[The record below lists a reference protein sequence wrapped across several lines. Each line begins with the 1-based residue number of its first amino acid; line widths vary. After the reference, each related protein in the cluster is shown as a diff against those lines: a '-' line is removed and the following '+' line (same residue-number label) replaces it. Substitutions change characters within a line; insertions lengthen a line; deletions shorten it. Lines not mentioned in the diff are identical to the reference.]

1 LTENIQGILEKIK
14 NDPKYFIQTQLY
26 IKTKTRDIVP
36 FKYNEVQNKVY
47 DIIQSLRVENK
58 PVRIIV
64 LKARQTGISTL
75 TEALIYHDTT
85 TNANVTSF
93 IIAHDKESTQHLF
106 SMSKLFYDKSDRDLR
121 PMIHWD
127 NKIEL
132 SFQNPSKKTKDDD
145 PGLRSRIRVDTAGN
159 PQAGRSLTLQNLHC
173 SEVGFWENP
182 ETVMTGLMQA
192 VPDINNTMIVIESTA
207 NGVGN
212 YFHKFWQDAEAGN
225 NDFLSVF
232 IAWFELVSYRMI
244 PPLDFEPYDFEHEIY
259 GNEVKLAELYN
270 LDNQQLY
277 WRRYTI
283 KNKCGNDINQ
293 FKQEYPAT
301 PTEAFLATGANIFD
315 SFLISKYYKFVTEPK
330 KRGGLDDDLKF
341 THSGRGELRIWKEPE
356 ENNRYSVGADVAE
369 GLVSGDYS
377 CAIVLDKK
385 NYEQVAEW
393 HGKVPP
399 DKFAHILKNLSK
411 YYNNAKLVVESN
423 NHGLTTLSY
432 LKPIYYNLYYRKDIG
447 NREDKMTRQMGFR
460 TTSKSKPVMIDTFA
474 KLFREDEIKINGREL
489 LSEMST
495 YVEDDNGSM
504 NAQSGCFDDRVI
516 AISLA
521 IVGLK
526 EVYLNVST
534 GKEEITKHKY
544 SNPYTRY

>member
-1 LTENIQGILEKIK
+1 MTKSISGILERIK

-36 FKYNEVQNKVY
+36 FRYNEVQEKVY
-47 DIIQSLRVENK
+47 SIIQKLRLENK
-58 PVRIIV
+58 PVRVVV

-75 TEALIYHDTT
+75 TEALIFHDTT

-106 SMSKLFYDKSDRDLR
+106 SMSKLFYDKLDRDLR
-121 PMIHWD
+121 PMVQWL

-132 SFQNPSKKTKDDD
+132 SFQNPNRKTKDDD

-159 PQAGRSLTLQNLHC
+159 PQAGRALTIQNLHC

-192 VPDINNTMIVIESTA
+192 VPDIPNTMIVIESTA

-225 NDFLSVF
+225 NDFIPIF
-232 IAWFELVSYRMI
+232 IAWFELSSYRMI

-259 GNEVKLAELYN
+259 GNEVELAKLYN

-293 FKQEYPAT
+293 FKQEYPAS

-315 SFLISKYYKFVTEPK
+315 SFLISKYYKFVSEPK
-330 KRGGLDDDLKF
+330 KRGGLDDELKF
-341 THSGRGELRIWKEPE
+341 SPSGRGELRIWKEPDA
-356 ENNRYSVGADVAE
+356 NNRYSVGADVSE

-377 CAIVLDKK
+377 CADVFDKK
-385 NYEQVAEW
+385 NYEQVAQW

-399 DKFAHILKNLSK
+399 DKFAYILKNIAK

-432 LKPIYYNLYYRKDIG
+432 LKPIYYNLYYRKDVG
-447 NREDKMTRQMGFR
+447 NREDKMTRQMGFK
-460 TTSKSKPVMIDTFA
+460 TTSKTKPILIDTFA
-474 KLFREDEIKINGREL
+474 KLFREDELKINCRET

-495 YVEDDNGSM
+495 YVEDDTGSM

-516 AISLA
+516 SAALA

-526 EVYLNVST
+526 EVYLNVTT
-534 GKEEITKHKY
+534 GKEDKKEYKY